1 MMTFDTRPQTK
12 KPSLCLNAPA
22 GSRRTAHG
30 RLKSPLAPL
39 CAAMLL
45 LVLAPLAAQAAPNS
59 GTMLQQLQPVT
70 PPAPSP
76 SGTGLTIQ
84 GPSTGKLPE
93 SAPFPVTAILI
104 AGNAKIDTKTL
115 HALVADSE
123 GHSITL
129 PQLGELAERITQYY
143 RDHGYPL
150 ARAYIPAQIID
161 SGVVKIEVMEAKYDK
176 IQLDNRSGVDD
187 GLLNDTLS
195 TLHSGQTI
203 GQAGLDHALL
213 LLSDIPGLAVNSTLK
228 PGGTVGTSDLQV
240 GVDADQAVTG
250 NLVVDD
256 YGNRYTGRPRA
267 GGTINWLNPLHH
279 GDVLSLSGLTAGSD
293 LNYGRLSYESLVN
306 GLGTRFG
313 AAYSA
318 LDYMLSE
325 SLSALNAHGTAQV
338 GSVWGRHPL
347 IRSRDF
353 NLYTQIQYD
362 RLDLR
367 DRVDVSGIKTYRHL
381 DNGTVS
387 VSGDARDTLLSGG
400 INTWIVGW
408 TGGNVGFDNPDAQVS
423 DAASAKT
430 QGLFSKWNA
439 NVSRLQSLNEKDAL
453 YLAFAGQ
460 WAQDNLDSSKKM
472 VVGGPYTVRGYDM
485 GAVSGDSGYIGTAEL
500 RHDLWSGPF
509 GQFQAVGFI
518 DSAQVTINRNP
529 WSAGSNRAT
538 LSGAGAGLNWL
549 GPKLHWVG
557 ASQLSARAFVATPVG
572 PVPELV
578 GKTDDVRAW
587 LEMGMGF

>member
-1 MMTFDTRPQTK
+1 M
-12 KPSLCLNAPA
+12 
-22 GSRRTAHG
+22 
-30 RLKSPLAPL
+30 LKPL
-39 CAAMLL
+39 CVALL
-45 LVLAPLAAQAAPNS
+45 LLAPLAVQAAPVAPNS
-59 GTMLQQLQPVT
+59 GMMLQQIQPVT
-70 PPAPSP
+70 PPAPSTT
-76 SGTGLTIQ
+76 GTGLTIQ
-84 GPSTGKLPE
+84 GPGAGKLPP
-93 SAPFPVTAILI
+93 SAPFAVKSIQIT
-104 AGNAKIDTKTL
+104 GNAKIDTKTL
-115 HALVADSE
+115 HALVADTE
-123 GHSITL
+123 GKSISL
-129 PQLGELAERITQYY
+129 PQLGELADRITAYY
-143 RDHGYPL
+143 HDHGYPL
-150 ARAYIPAQIID
+150 ARAYIPAQTIQ
-161 SGVVKIEVMEAKYDK
+161 SGIVRIEVMEAKYDK
-176 IQLDNRSGVDD
+176 IQIDNRSGVDD
-187 GLLNDTLS
+187 VLLNDTLA

-213 LLSDIPGLAVNSTLK
+213 LLSDIPGLVVNSTLK

-240 GVDADQAVTG
+240 GVDATQAVTG

-267 GGTINWLNPLHH
+267 GGTVNWLNPLHH

-306 GLGTRFG
+306 GHGTRLG

-318 LDYMLSE
+318 LDYSLSG

-338 GSVWGRHPL
+338 GSAWARHPL
-347 IRSRDF
+347 VRSRDF
-353 NLYTQIQYD
+353 NLYTQVEYD
-362 RLDLR
+362 RMDLR
-367 DRVDVSGIKTYRHL
+367 DRIDTSGIKTYRHI

-387 VSGDARDTLLSGG
+387 LSGDARDTLLSGG
-400 INTWIVGW
+400 VNTWILGW
-408 TGGNVGFDNPDAQVS
+408 TGGHVGFDNPDAQ
-423 DAASAKT
+423 AADVATAKT
-430 QGLFSKWNA
+430 EGTFSKWNA
-439 NVSRLQSLNEKDAL
+439 NLSRLQSLSQKDGV

-485 GAVSGDSGYIGTAEL
+485 GAVSGDTGYIGTAEL
-500 RHDLWSGPF
+500 RHDLGSGPF

-518 DSAQVTINRNP
+518 DSAQVTVNQNP

-549 GPKLHWVG
+549 APRLNWVG